1 MRYST
6 LMLNVYRS
14 ENPYVSVIMPAYN
27 RSNYLGRSISSFINQ
42 TYQNCEL
49 IVVDDGSND
58 NTFQVVSEYMNLHD
72 NIRFLRHSNRKASL
86 SKNAGIQAATGKFIA
101 FLDSDDEYKPDY
113 LEKRVQ
119 FMDANPA
126 VDLIEGGAIVVGDEY
141 LKDKF
146 DLSRKIHFSACH
158 IGATFFGKA
167 EVFIALAGFDKDIF
181 YSEDS
186 TFWEK
191 AEMMFNVTKVAW
203 PGYVYYRDTPLSIC
217 TSV

>member
-1 MRYST
+1 MI
-6 LMLNVYRS
+6 NVYRS
-14 ENPYVSVIMPAYN
+14 DNPCVSVIMPTYN
-27 RSNYLGRSISSFINQ
+27 RSAYLRRSIPSFIQQ

-58 NTFQVVSEYMNLHD
+58 NTYGVLNEYMNGHD
-72 NIRFLRHSNRKASL
+72 NIRFLRHSNRKLSL
-86 SKNAGIQAATGKFIA
+86 SKNAGIKAATGKYIA

-119 FMDANPA
+119 FMETNPSI
-126 VDLIEGGAIVVGDEY
+126 DLIQGGAIVIGDEY
-141 LKDKF
+141 VKDKF
-146 DLSRKIHFSACH
+146 DLSKKIHLSACS

-167 EVFIALAGFDKDIF
+167 EVFLSLAGFDKNTF

-191 AEMMFNVTKVAW
+191 AEKIFNVIRVGW
-203 PGYVYYRDTPLSIC
+203 PGYIYYRDTPQSIC
-217 TSV
+217 AAI